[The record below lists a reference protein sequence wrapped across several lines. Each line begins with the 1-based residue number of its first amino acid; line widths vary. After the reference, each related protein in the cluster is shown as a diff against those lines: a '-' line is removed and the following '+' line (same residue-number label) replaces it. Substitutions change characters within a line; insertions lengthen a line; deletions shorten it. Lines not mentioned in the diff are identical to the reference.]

1 MSSNK
6 VIIIGVAS
14 TLLIIVSGI
23 ALVSKSGPQELAVSQ
38 TVQAQ
43 ISETSHHWGD
53 IPINNGNVK
62 KTFEIKNDN
71 QGILELANVSTSCM
85 CTTAQVKINDQTSP
99 FFGMHANSSWI
110 GEVPAGGTA
119 EILVEFDPAFHG
131 PNSVGQVT
139 RQVTLETNDQNNPKI
154 TFDLTGNVIK

>member
-6 VIIIGVAS
+6 IIIAGITL
-14 TLLIIVSGI
+14 TLLVIVGGI
-23 ALVSKSGPQELAVSQ
+23 ALVSKSGPQELTVSQ

-43 ISETSHHWGD
+43 ISATSHDWGD
-53 IPINNGNVK
+53 IPINNGNVV
-62 KTFEIKNDN
+62 KTFAIKNDS
-71 QGILELANVSTSCM
+71 QATLELANLSTSCM

-99 FFGMHANSSWI
+99 FFGMHSNSSWR
-110 GEVPAGGTA
+110 GQVPAGGTA

-139 RQVTLETNDQNNPKI
+139 RQVTLETNDQNHPKI
-154 TFDLTGNVIK
+154 TFNLTANVIK